1 MNHVT
6 HAFHCHSRS
15 FLPQSYI
22 YFSFL
27 TMPSLFGLHLKIL
40 KGKRIWLRQKAV
52 DEHIDMELLVIKYL
66 SWFCAH
72 WVKSCSQHYRFSN
85 SNSKVAV
92 ACTCNLCYCLQI
104 VPSLQVS
111 GPVVVADGMAGAAMY
126 ELVRVGHDNLIGEI
140 IRLEGD
146 SATIQGIL
154 LNFFNPANLSA
165 FQHPWIVVSPPLL
178 FVPSQLFVKGVMY
191 SLTSIIRFEM
201 KLQTRS
207 GDVYI
212 HRGVSVPPLDKDIL
226 WEFQPKKIGEG
237 DVITGG
243 DLYADTVL
251 ELEFQGVK
259 KQFTMLQSWPVRT
272 PRPVAS
278 KLAADTPLLTGQRVL
293 DALFPSVLGGTCA
306 IPGAFGCGKTVIS
319 QALSKYSN
327 SDTIVYVG
335 CGERGNEMAEVLM
348 DFPQL
353 TMTLPDGREES
364 VMKRTTL
371 VANTS
376 NMPVAAREASI
387 YTGITIAEYFRDMG
401 YNVSMMADSTSRWA
415 EALREISGRL
425 FLTDILYCMSLAAC
439 ASVVFHKR
447 GNALNHA
454 FLDCIKPIIQYC
466 RDACKIVDILLISLH
481 VWHPFMSVLVKL
493 NVLVDLTTGSVTIV
507 GAVSPPGEDFS
518 DPVTSATLGIVQA
531 LESFYE
537 KFDPD
542 FINIRT
548 KARELVGK
556 DALAETDKIILET
569 AKLLREDY
577 LAQNAFT
584 PQVYDKFCP
593 FYKSV
598 WMLRNIIHFCDLAN
612 QAVERGSGMDGQ
624 KITYS
629 LIKHRLRDL
638 SQKFENP
645 AEGEEA
651 LVAKFQK
658 LHDDLT
664 AGFRNLEDETR

>member
-1 MNHVT
+1 
-6 HAFHCHSRS
+6 
-15 FLPQSYI
+15 
-22 YFSFL
+22 
-27 TMPSLFGLHLKIL
+27 MPSVYGARLTTFEDSEKESEYGYVRK
-40 KGKRIWLRQKAV
+40 
-52 DEHIDMELLVIKYL
+52 
-66 SWFCAH
+66 
-72 WVKSCSQHYRFSN
+72 
-85 SNSKVAV
+85 
-92 ACTCNLCYCLQI
+92 
-104 VPSLQVS
+104 VS

-140 IRLEGD
+140 IRLEGH
-146 SATIQGIL
+146 SATIQVYEETAGLMVNDPVLRTHKPLSVELGPGIL
-154 LNFFNPANLSA
+154 GNIFDGI
-165 FQHPWIVVSPPLL
+165 QRPL
-178 FVPSQLFVKGVMY
+178 K
-191 SLTSIIRFEM
+191 TIA
-201 KLQTRS
+201 KRS

-212 HRGVSVPPLDKDIL
+212 PRGVAVPALDKDIL

-237 DVITGG
+237 DLITGG
-243 DLYADTVL
+243 DLYATVFENSLMQHHVALPPDAMGKITYIAPPGQYSLQDTVL
-251 ELEFQGVK
+251 ELEFQGVPK
-259 KQFTMLQSWPVRT
+259 KFTMLQTWPVRT

-327 SDTIVYVG
+327 SDTVVYVG

-387 YTGITIAEYFRDMG
+387 YTGITLAEYFRDMG

-425 FLTDILYCMSLAAC
+425 AEMPADSGYPAYLAARL
-439 ASVVFHKR
+439 ASFYERAGK
-447 GNALNHA
+447 
-454 FLDCIKPIIQYC
+454 
-466 RDACKIVDILLISLH
+466 
-481 VWHPFMSVLVKL
+481 VKCL
-493 NVLVDLTTGSVTIV
+493 GSPERTGSVTIV
-507 GAVSPPGEDFS
+507 GAVSPPGGDFS
-518 DPVTSATLGIVQA
+518 DPVTSATLSIVQVFWGLDKKLAQRKHFPSVNWLISYSKYAGA

-537 KFDPD
+537 RFDPD

-548 KARELVGK
+548 KAREVLQREDDLNEIVQLVGK
-556 DALAETDKIILET
+556 DALAETDKITLET

-584 PQVYDKFCP
+584 PYDKFCP

-598 WMLRNIIHFCDLAN
+598 WMMRNIIHFYNLAN
-612 QAVERGSGMDGQ
+612 QAVEKGAGMDGQ

-629 LIKHRLRDL
+629 LIKHRLGDL
-638 SQKFENP
+638 FYRLVSQKFEDP
-645 AEGEEA
+645 AEGEPVLIE
-651 LVAKFQK
+651 KFKK
-658 LHDDLT
+658 LHEDLT
-664 AGFRNLEDETR
+664 NGFRALEDETR

>member
-1 MNHVT
+1 
-6 HAFHCHSRS
+6 
-15 FLPQSYI
+15 
-22 YFSFL
+22 
-27 TMPSLFGLHLKIL
+27 MP
-40 KGKRIWLRQKAV
+40 AV
-52 DEHIDMELLVIKYL
+52 YGARMTTFEDSEKESEYGYVRK
-66 SWFCAH
+66 
-72 WVKSCSQHYRFSN
+72 
-85 SNSKVAV
+85 
-92 ACTCNLCYCLQI
+92 
-104 VPSLQVS
+104 VS
-111 GPVVVADGMAGAAMY
+111 GPVVIADGMAGAAMY

-146 SATIQGIL
+146 SATIQVYEETAGLMVNDPVLRTHKPLSVELGPGIL
-154 LNFFNPANLSA
+154 GNIFDGI
-165 FQHPWIVVSPPLL
+165 QRPL
-178 FVPSQLFVKGVMY
+178 K
-191 SLTSIIRFEM
+191 TIAKI
-201 KLQTRS
+201 S

-212 HRGVSVPPLDKDIL
+212 PRGVSVPALDKDIL
-226 WEFQPKKIGEG
+226 WDFQPKKIGEG
-237 DVITGG
+237 DLLTGG

-259 KQFTMLQSWPVRT
+259 KQFTMLQQWPVRT
-272 PRPVAS
+272 PRPVAT

-327 SDTIVYVG
+327 SDAVVYVG

-401 YNVSMMADSTSRWA
+401 FNVSMMADSTSRWA

-425 FLTDILYCMSLAAC
+425 AEMPADSGYPAYLAARL
-439 ASVVFHKR
+439 ASFYERAGK
-447 GNALNHA
+447 
-454 FLDCIKPIIQYC
+454 
-466 RDACKIVDILLISLH
+466 
-481 VWHPFMSVLVKL
+481 VKCL
-493 NVLVDLTTGSVTIV
+493 GGPERTGSVTIV
-507 GAVSPPGEDFS
+507 GAVSPPGGDFS
-518 DPVTSATLGIVQA
+518 DPVTSATLSIVQVFWGLDKKLAQRKHFPSVNWLISYSKYSGA

-542 FINIRT
+542 FISIRT
-548 KARELVGK
+548 KAREVLQREDDLNEIVQLVGK
-556 DALAETDKIILET
+556 DALAETDKITLET

-584 PQVYDKFCP
+584 PYDKFCP

-598 WMLRNIIHFCDLAN
+598 WMMRNIIHFNALAN
-612 QAVERGSGMDGQ
+612 QAVEKAAGMDGQ
-624 KITYS
+624 KITYT
-629 LIKHRLRDL
+629 LIKHRLGDL
-638 SQKFENP
+638 FYRLVSQKFEDP

-651 LVAKFQK
+651 LVAKFKK
-658 LHDDLT
+658 LYEDLT
-664 AGFRNLEDETR
+664 AGFRALEDETR

>member
-1 MNHVT
+1 
-6 HAFHCHSRS
+6 
-15 FLPQSYI
+15 
-22 YFSFL
+22 
-27 TMPSLFGLHLKIL
+27 MPSLFGGPLTTFEDSEKESEYGYVR
-40 KGKRIWLRQKAV
+40 K
-52 DEHIDMELLVIKYL
+52 
-66 SWFCAH
+66 
-72 WVKSCSQHYRFSN
+72 
-85 SNSKVAV
+85 
-92 ACTCNLCYCLQI
+92 
-104 VPSLQVS
+104 VS

-146 SATIQGIL
+146 SATIQVYEETAGLMVNDPVLRTRKPLSVELGPGIL
-154 LNFFNPANLSA
+154 GNIFDGI
-165 FQHPWIVVSPPLL
+165 QRPL
-178 FVPSQLFVKGVMY
+178 K
-191 SLTSIIRFEM
+191 TIA
-201 KLQTRS
+201 KRS

-212 HRGVSVPPLDKDIL
+212 PRGVSVPALDKDIL
-226 WEFQPKKIGEG
+226 WEFEPKKIGEG
-237 DVITGG
+237 DILTGG
-243 DLYADTVL
+243 DLYANVFENSLMEHQVALPPDAMGKITYIAPAGHYSLKDTVL

-272 PRPVAS
+272 PRPVAA

-319 QALSKYSN
+319 QALSK
-327 SDTIVYVG
+327 
-335 CGERGNEMAEVLM
+335 VLM

-425 FLTDILYCMSLAAC
+425 AEMPADSGYPAYLAARL
-439 ASVVFHKR
+439 ASFYERAGK
-447 GNALNHA
+447 
-454 FLDCIKPIIQYC
+454 
-466 RDACKIVDILLISLH
+466 
-481 VWHPFMSVLVKL
+481 VKCL
-493 NVLVDLTTGSVTIV
+493 GGPERNGSVTIV
-507 GAVSPPGEDFS
+507 GAVSPPGGDFS

-542 FINIRT
+542 FITIRT
-548 KARELVGK
+548 KAREVLQREDDLNEIVQLVGK
-556 DALAETDKIILET
+556 DALAETDKITLET

-584 PQVYDKFCP
+584 PYDKFCP

-598 WMLRNIIHFCDLAN
+598 WMLRNIIHFYNLAN
-612 QAVERGSGMDGQ
+612 QAVERGAGMDGQ
-624 KITYS
+624 KITYT
-629 LIKHRLRDL
+629 LIKHRLGDL
-638 SQKFENP
+638 FYRLVSQKFEDP
-645 AEGEEA
+645 AEGEDA
-651 LVAKFQK
+651 LVAKFKK

>member
-1 MNHVT
+1 
-6 HAFHCHSRS
+6 
-15 FLPQSYI
+15 
-22 YFSFL
+22 
-27 TMPSLFGLHLKIL
+27 MPSVYGGPLTTFEDAEKESEYGYVRK
-40 KGKRIWLRQKAV
+40 
-52 DEHIDMELLVIKYL
+52 
-66 SWFCAH
+66 
-72 WVKSCSQHYRFSN
+72 
-85 SNSKVAV
+85 
-92 ACTCNLCYCLQI
+92 
-104 VPSLQVS
+104 VS

-146 SATIQGIL
+146 SATIQVYEETAGLMVNDPVLRTHKPLSVELGPGIL
-154 LNFFNPANLSA
+154 GNIFDGI
-165 FQHPWIVVSPPLL
+165 QRPLRTIAI
-178 FVPSQLFVKGVMY
+178 K
-191 SLTSIIRFEM
+191 
-201 KLQTRS
+201 S

-212 HRGVSVPPLDKDIL
+212 PRGVSVPALDKDTL

-237 DVITGG
+237 DLLTGG
-243 DLYADTVL
+243 DLYATVHENSLMQHHVALPPDAMGKITYVAPAGQYSLKDTVL

-259 KQFTMLQSWPVRT
+259 KQFTMLQTWPVRT

-327 SDTIVYVG
+327 SDTVVYVG

-425 FLTDILYCMSLAAC
+425 LEELEEGKKVDDFSSSQLESSGAAEMPADSGYPAYLAARL
-439 ASVVFHKR
+439 ASFYERAGK
-447 GNALNHA
+447 
-454 FLDCIKPIIQYC
+454 
-466 RDACKIVDILLISLH
+466 
-481 VWHPFMSVLVKL
+481 VKCL
-493 NVLVDLTTGSVTIV
+493 GGPERTGSVTIV
-507 GAVSPPGEDFS
+507 GAVSPPGGDFS
-518 DPVTSATLGIVQA
+518 DPVTSATLSIVQVFWGLDKKLAQRKHFPSVNWLISYSKYSGA

-537 KFDPD
+537 KFDSD
-542 FINIRT
+542 FIDIRT
-548 KARELVGK
+548 KAREVLQREDDLNEIVQLVGK

-584 PQVYDKFCP
+584 PSVYDKFCP

-598 WMLRNIIHFCDLAN
+598 WMMRNIIHFYNLAN
-612 QAVERGSGMDGQ
+612 QAVERGAGMDGQ
-624 KITYS
+624 KISYT
-629 LIKHRLRDL
+629 LIKHRLGDL
-638 SQKFENP
+638 FYRLVSQKFEDP
-645 AEGEEA
+645 AEGEDA
-651 LVAKFQK
+651 LIAKFQK

>member
-1 MNHVT
+1 MMRRRASMVT
-6 HAFHCHSRS
+6 FARS
-15 FLPQSYI
+15 
-22 YFSFL
+22 
-27 TMPSLFGLHLKIL
+27 
-40 KGKRIWLRQKAV
+40 
-52 DEHIDMELLVIKYL
+52 
-66 SWFCAH
+66 
-72 WVKSCSQHYRFSN
+72 
-85 SNSKVAV
+85 
-92 ACTCNLCYCLQI
+92 
-104 VPSLQVS
+104 
-111 GPVVVADGMAGAAMY
+111 VVVADGMAGAAMY

-146 SATIQGIL
+146 SATIQAGLTVNDPPLSVELGPGIL
-154 LNFFNPANLSA
+154 GNIFDGI
-165 FQHPWIVVSPPLL
+165 QRPL
-178 FVPSQLFVKGVMY
+178 K
-191 SLTSIIRFEM
+191 TIA
-201 KLQTRS
+201 KRS

-212 HRGVSVPPLDKDIL
+212 PRGVSVPALDKDCP
-226 WEFQPKKIGEG
+226 WEFQPNDFVEG
-237 DVITGG
+237 DTITGG
-243 DLYADTVL
+243 DLYATVFENTLMTHRVALPPDAMGKITYIAPAGQYSLKDTVL

-259 KQFTMLQSWPVRT
+259 KSYTMLQSWPVRT

-306 IPGAFGCGKTVIS
+306 IPGAFGCGKT
-319 QALSKYSN
+319 YSN
-327 SDTIVYVG
+327 SDAVVYVG

-425 FLTDILYCMSLAAC
+425 AEMPADSGYPAYLAARL
-439 ASVVFHKR
+439 ASFYERAGKVKCL
-447 GNALNHA
+447 GG
-454 FLDCIKPIIQYC
+454 PE
-466 RDACKIVDILLISLH
+466 RD
-481 VWHPFMSVLVKL
+481 
-493 NVLVDLTTGSVTIV
+493 GSVTIV
-507 GAVSPPGEDFS
+507 GAVSPPGGDFS
-518 DPVTSATLGIVQA
+518 DPVTSATLSIVQVFWGLDKKLAQRKHFPSVNWLISYSKYSTA

-548 KARELVGK
+548 KAREVLQREDDLNEIVQLVGK
-556 DALAETDKIILET
+556 DALAEGDKITLET

-584 PQVYDKFCP
+584 PYDKFCP

-598 WMLRNIIHFCDLAN
+598 WMMRNIIHFYNLAN
-612 QAVERGSGMDGQ
+612 QAVERAAGMDGQ
-624 KITYS
+624 KITYT
-629 LIKHRLRDL
+629 LIKHRLGDL
-638 SQKFENP
+638 FYRLVSQKFEDP
-645 AEGEEA
+645 AEGEAA
-651 LVAKFQK
+651 LVAKFKK
-658 LHDDLT
+658 LYEDLT
-664 AGFRNLEDETR
+664 AGFRALEDETR